1 MAGHDVSTAAGNPVM
16 RLLADAPMSSRQI
29 FAVAISVALN
39 ALDGF
44 DVLAITFAAPGIT
57 RDWGIGPAQLGVALS
72 SGLVGMALGSLVLA
86 PLGDRFGRRPLVLGC
101 LVLMAAGMLLTATAT
116 GLLSLCLWRIV
127 TGLGIGGMVA
137 AINAVASEF
146 ANEKRRDLSV
156 ALMTIGYPVG
166 GLIGGFAVAELVVT
180 HGWQSVFVA
189 GGLATAVF
197 LPLIWFGLPESLE
210 YLARKGTPAAR
221 HQIDTILA
229 RMGHPALGSDIT
241 LVAAPAR
248 GGSVTELLGPRY
260 RTLTLLLVAAYFLHI
275 TTFYFFSGWLPKL
288 MSDLGYA
295 TPDAIRTSALMS
307 LGGVIGGSALG
318 WAAPRFGLT
327 RLVTVAMIG
336 TTVTFAVF
344 GMVSGLIAMQVVA
357 FLAGACV
364 FGGIVGLYSLL
375 ARSFPAE
382 LRVTGTGL
390 AIGIGRAGAVIGPVL
405 GGILIQMGMSI
416 PLAIAIVGAGAL
428 IAAAMLIILNRQPP
442 VPAS

>member
-1 MAGHDVSTAAGNPVM
+1 M
-16 RLLADAPMSSRQI
+16 R
-29 FAVAISVALN
+29 
-39 ALDGF
+39 
-44 DVLAITFAAPGIT
+44 
-57 RDWGIGPAQLGVALS
+57 
-72 SGLVGMALGSLVLA
+72 
-86 PLGDRFGRRPLVLGC
+86 
-101 LVLMAAGMLLTATAT
+101 
-116 GLLSLCLWRIV
+116 
-127 TGLGIGGMVA
+127 
-137 AINAVASEF
+137 
-146 ANEKRRDLSV
+146 
-156 ALMTIGYPVG
+156 IGYPVG

-248 GGSVTELLGPRY
+248 GGSVAELLGPRY

-357 FLAGACV
+357 FLAGASV

-442 VPAS
+442 VAAG

>member
-1 MAGHDVSTAAGNPVM
+1 MAGHDSATASMNPVM
-16 RLLADAPMSSRQI
+16 RLLADAPMSPRQI
-29 FAVAISVALN
+29 FAVAISIALN

-72 SGLVGMALGSLVLA
+72 SGLAGMALGSLVLA

-101 LVLMAAGMLLTATAT
+101 LILMAMGMLLTATAT
-116 GLLSLCLWRIV
+116 GLASLCLWRVV

-156 ALMTIGYPVG
+156 ALMTIGYPIG
-166 GLIGGFAVAELVVT
+166 GLLGGFAVAELVVT

-189 GGLATAVF
+189 GGLATAAF

-221 HQIDTILA
+221 EKIDAILT
-229 RMGHPALGSDIT
+229 RMGHVPLGADVV
-241 LVAAPAR
+241 LAPAPVR
-248 GGSVTELLGPRY
+248 GGSLAELLGPRF
-260 RTLTLLLVAAYFLHI
+260 RRLTLLLVFAYFLHI
-275 TTFYFFSGWLPKL
+275 MTFYFFSGWLPKL

-318 WAAPRFGLT
+318 WAAPRFGLI
-327 RLVTVAMIG
+327 RLVTLSMVG

-344 GMVSGLIAMQVVA
+344 GMVSGLVAMQVVA

-364 FGGIVGLYSLL
+364 FGGIVGLYALL

-390 AIGIGRAGAVIGPVL
+390 AIGIGRGGAVVGPVL
-405 GGILIQMGMSI
+405 GGILIQAGMSI

-428 IAAAMLIILNRQPP
+428 IAAGILIVLSRG
-442 VPAS
+442 PAAQN